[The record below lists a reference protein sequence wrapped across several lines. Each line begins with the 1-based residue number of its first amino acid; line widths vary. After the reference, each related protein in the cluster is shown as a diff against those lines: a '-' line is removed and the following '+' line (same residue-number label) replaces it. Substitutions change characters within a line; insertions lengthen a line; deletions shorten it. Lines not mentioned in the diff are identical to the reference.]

1 MTEKQ
6 LAHLLV
12 KVIRARQRFDN
23 YAAKARKSGKVDSSK
38 LISLATALRDA
49 ALAVAKV

>member
-23 YAAKARKSGKVDSSK
+23 YVAKAKKSGKVDSTK
-38 LISLATALRDA
+38 LISLASALRAA
-49 ALAVAKV
+49 ALKPAKV